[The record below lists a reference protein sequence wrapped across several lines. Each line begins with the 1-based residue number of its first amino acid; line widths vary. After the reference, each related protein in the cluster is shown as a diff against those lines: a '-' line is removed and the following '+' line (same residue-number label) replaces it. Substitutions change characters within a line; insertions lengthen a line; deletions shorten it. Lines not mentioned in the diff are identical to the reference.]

1 MSIRSALEDRPWY
14 RLTVHF
20 FLGLFDF
27 GVLSNSGS
35 DAFRRVLIGIVAVML
50 TSGLFLVRMY
60 MGKYTALSEIFTRR
74 GPYRLAVLGDDALV
88 IALPMLVVA
97 FATLLVSHSLFPD
110 ETDFRVLLPLPI
122 SRRVLFFSKLLGLAL
137 FACLFIIAAHAAMTP
152 LVVTM
157 SISRWSDQGLIRRLV
172 AYEATSVGASI
183 FAMLALTAINGL
195 LLMCMPRAR
204 LQAASLAFRST
215 MLCALVLLVPL
226 AARLPTIGPLAAG
239 GSRLL
244 YLVPPVWFLG
254 AERLLLG
261 SATPYFVR
269 LSQMAVAA
277 FVAAMVIAV
286 SSYMFLYRRFDQV
299 ILRPADAPDG
309 PRRRRARFRGRLD
322 EQRPAFAAISHFT
335 RATLARSPLH
345 QGVFVAVA
353 ACGAGVVINRLI
365 GTAGADGVR
374 SPNNAVIGAVI
385 WAPFALVFAMNL
397 ASHAALVLPIE
408 PRANWI
414 FRMTEDD
421 ASRGAQLNAVVHTV
435 VWLGVVVPLLALFP
449 FEWAV
454 LGPRAI
460 HCTSIAFLCGLVLV
474 ELHMAEWRRIPFTCS
489 YAPGKRFVGHT
500 IIIGFAAFVAFTTI
514 GYGLVTYS
522 FGHPTGWLVVMGLLG
537 AVVLQRRR
545 RRLWIWGQTTLVF
558 EDVLP
563 NEVEPLQLSSD

>member
-1 MSIRSALEDRPWY
+1 MSIRATLEDRPWY

-20 FLGLFDF
+20 FLALFDV
-27 GVLSNSGS
+27 GGSSDSGS
-35 DAFRRVLIGIVAVML
+35 DAFRRVLIGLVAAML

-74 GPYRLAVLGDDALV
+74 GPYRLAVLGDDTLV
-88 IALPMLVVA
+88 MALPMLVA
-97 FATLLVSHSLFPD
+97 SFATLLVSRSLFPD
-110 ETDFRVLLPLPI
+110 ETDFRVLLTLPV
-122 SRRVLFFSKLLGLAL
+122 SRRLMFLSKLLALVL
-137 FACLFIIAAHAAMTP
+137 FAGLFITAAHTAMTP

-157 SISRWSDQGLIRRLV
+157 SISRWSDQGLVRRLV
-172 AYEATSVGASI
+172 AYEVTSVGASI
-183 FAMLALTAINGL
+183 FAVLALTAIHGL
-195 LLMCMPRAR
+195 LLMCVPRAR
-204 LQAASLAFRST
+204 LQAAALAFRSI
-215 MLCALVLLVPL
+215 MLCALVLSVPL
-226 AARLPTIGPLAAG
+226 AARLPTIGPLVIRE
-239 GSRLL
+239 SRLL

-269 LSQMAVAA
+269 LAQIAVAA
-277 FVAAMVIAV
+277 FVAALVIAV
-286 SSYMFLYRRFDQV
+286 GSYTFLYQRFHRV
-299 ILRPADAPDG
+299 ILRPADASIG
-309 PRRRRARFRGRLD
+309 QGRRRARFLRRLD
-322 EQRPAFAAISHFT
+322 ERRPAFAAISHFT

-353 ACGAGVVINRLI
+353 ACGAGLVINCFI
-365 GTAGADGVR
+365 GAAGTNVLR
-374 SPNNAVIGAVI
+374 SPNDALIGAVI

-397 ASHAALVLPIE
+397 ASRAALVLPVE
-408 PRANWI
+408 PRANWV

-421 ASRGAQLNAVVHTV
+421 ASRGAQLSAVVHTV
-435 VWLGVVVPLLALFP
+435 VWLGVIMPLFALFP
-449 FEWAV
+449 VEWAV

-474 ELHMAEWRRIPFTCS
+474 ELHMGEWRRIPFTCS

-500 IIIGFAAFVAFTTI
+500 IIIGLAAFVAFTTI
-514 GYGLVTYS
+514 GCGLVRYS
-522 FGHPTGWLVVMGLLG
+522 FEHPTGWLFVMGVLG

-545 RRLWIWGQTTLVF
+545 ARLWLWRQTTLIF